1 MKKESIEKLGT
12 LAAPLGKGEVQPP
25 DGYVPAHHG
34 HGDSATSIRRAT
46 HCGREI
52 EIHTTYKILVDGEPV
67 REHIVALEDGTIHYH
82 GLPNYSFPSAVEMA
96 RRIVER
102 SLVPRPKDELN
113 PSESYG
119 EHHR

>member
-1 MKKESIEKLGT
+1 MKKEAIEKLSA
-12 LAAPLGKGEVQPP
+12 LAEPLSKGEVRPP
-25 DGYVPAHHG
+25 DGYVRKEHR

-67 REHIVALEDGTIHYH
+67 REHVVALEDGTIHYH
-82 GLPNYSFPSAVEMA
+82 GLPNYSFPSAVELA

-102 SLVPRPKDELN
+102 SLVPKPKDELN
-113 PSESYG
+113 PKGSQG
-119 EHHR
+119 GHH